1 MHRNLELLFVFNYQC
16 RSCLILPQIKLHC
29 FWGSWVRS
37 KLLINISHDQIVL
50 PHSLPADVSHLQI
63 QLGLLSQQLHN
74 ERSESK
80 VLVKFSDQ
88 VLRIAISLDKLAD
101 CIKKKHQPDKDE
113 VSTVDEDFTNPEEGE
128 AEAEEQVPGGTIFT
142 SGEIRIYISP
152 KQNRQIGKKNFLV
165 VEAIT
170 PSVGLA
176 CARTAP
182 VYELQDPRHVPR

>member
-1 MHRNLELLFVFNYQC
+1 MQKESSFKLVRCRLVTMLCTILLVSPVTVFIFGFHISY
-16 RSCLILPQIKLHC
+16 PQSFLS
-29 FWGSWVRS
+29 FNTS
-37 KLLINISHDQIVL
+37 ISHDQIVL

-74 ERSESK
+74 ESSESK

-101 CIKKKHQPDKDE
+101 CIKKKHHPDKDE

-152 KQNRQIGKKNFLV
+152 KQNR
-165 VEAIT
+165 
-170 PSVGLA
+170 
-176 CARTAP
+176 
-182 VYELQDPRHVPR
+182 